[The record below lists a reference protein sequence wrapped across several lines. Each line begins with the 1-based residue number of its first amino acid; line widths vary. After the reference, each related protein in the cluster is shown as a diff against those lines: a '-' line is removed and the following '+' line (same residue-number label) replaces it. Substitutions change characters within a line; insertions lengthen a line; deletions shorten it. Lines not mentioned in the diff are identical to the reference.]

1 MPATSEQISA
11 GAGEGNG
18 ARLSPPGSRLFS
30 GSGYCPMMLP
40 NPGCAQ
46 LQSHTHAVEVS
57 VDVLLPR
64 PIHRVSSSLSPFQD
78 IRGTLSRYG
87 AS

>member
-1 MPATSEQISA
+1 MSATSKQISA
-11 GAGEGNG
+11 GEGEGNG

-30 GSGYCPMMLP
+30 GSGYCSLVQP
-40 NPGCAQ
+40 NPGCAL
-46 LQSHTHAVEVS
+46 LQSRIHAVEVS

-64 PIHRVSSSLSPFQD
+64 PIHGVFSSLSSFQD